1 MARPRIDRQKV
12 WELSDAGVK
21 GVEIARKMKCSS
33 AAVCKILKEAKYIT
47 RAAAVAAPQY
57 ERKKDKATSHL
68 LWLCERAQKEI
79 DWIES
84 EVPRKG
90 DKDYRHWLDQ
100 KLKFSAEMRKLIGS
114 IADIGYKLF
123 QVEEINEILRIIDEE
138 IGKEDEDCQKR
149 IRERIQRRR
158 NIRFAPAEHKQQAG

>member
-1 MARPRIDRQKV
+1 MPRKARVDRQKV
-12 WELSDAGVK
+12 WELNESGVK
-21 GVEIARKMKCSS
+21 GTEIAKRLNCSN
-33 AAVCKILKEAKYIT
+33 AAVCKILKESKYVS
-47 RAAAVAAPQY
+47 RAAVSAAPKY

-84 EVPRKG
+84 EVPRTDGKE
-90 DKDYRHWLDQ
+90 YRHWLDQ

-138 IGKEDEDCQKR
+138 IGKENEDCQKR

-158 NIRFAPAEHKQQAG
+158 NIRFASGEHK